1 MAEKRREFAEKEYLL
16 VVLVG
21 VAVLM
26 ATTAIVLVV
35 TST

>member
-1 MAEKRREFAEKEYLL
+1 MVDSRRRFSEKEYLL

-21 VAVLM
+21 VALLM
-26 ATTAIVLVV
+26 AVTAIVLVV